1 MARVRW
7 ADLGPDEVPAEVWQ
21 QPAAEQVQEDAW
33 GPEDES
39 HAAEDAAVLDQQ
51 PARAVSAAQQTALAA
66 LLSAAHRQPLQPEP
80 LQNRLPKHLR
90 PEVPTP
96 LSLRQQQQ
104 PQQQQVRMYQVPSLH
119 QLCCTVLA
127 QHVTAVVE
135 QLQEQV
141 QWLPTDVRAAL
152 LAVARWGKVSAVPA
166 CHLCGHKAAGCPS
179 ALQSATVWQ
188 ATNHATYAHA
198 VAVGCIGAGAS
209 VLGQPDWMVNLC
221 NGQA

>member
-7 ADLGPDEVPAEVWQ
+7 ADLGPDEVVPLPAEAWQ
-21 QPAAEQVQEDAW
+21 QPAAEQEDAW

-39 HAAEDAAVLDQQ
+39 HAAEDAALLEQQ

-96 LSLRQQQQ
+96 LSSRQQQQ

-152 LAVARWGKVSAVPA
+152 LAVARWGKVSPVLPGGSRVPVSTAV
-166 CHLCGHKAAGCPS
+166 CYCVAGNAMPLT
-179 ALQSATVWQ
+179 ALQWQ
-188 ATNHATYAHA
+188 RSTLVLMHLYSRFALPPL
-198 VAVGCIGAGAS
+198 GC
-209 VLGQPDWMVNLC
+209 
-221 NGQA
+221 